1 MKIPIAPINNPSFKF
16 AELQNITEGIRK
28 MEQATRLEDLLK
40 KNKNV
45 LWILTRPMKEINV
58 ITREWIW

>member
-1 MKIPIAPINNPSFKF
+1 MKIPIAPINKPSFKF
-16 AELQNITEGIRK
+16 AELQKITEGIRK
-28 MEQATRLEDLLK
+28 MEQVTRLEDLLK

>member
-1 MKIPIAPINNPSFKF
+1 
-16 AELQNITEGIRK
+16 

-45 LWILTRPMKEINV
+45 LWIQTRPMKEMNV
-58 ITREWIW
+58 ITSEWIW

>member
-16 AELQNITEGIRK
+16 AELQKITEGIRK
-28 MEQATRLEDLLK
+28 MEQATRFEDLLK

-45 LWILTRPMKEINV
+45 LWIQTIPMKEMNV
-58 ITREWIW
+58 ITSEWIW